1 MEPETS
7 SKLKILIVDDN
18 ESIREV
24 LTIILS
30 RRGYQ
35 CESATTGREAM
46 EKVVQAHF
54 DVIITDV
61 HMPEMDGITLTREL
75 TRHFSGLPVMIMT
88 GELDDDFTESAITAG
103 AREVLAKPF
112 AIPDFMVR
120 LHRILSVKPP
130 PGSKGLEEE
139 GGQRLREAC

>member
-18 ESIREV
+18 DSIREV

-30 RRGYQ
+30 GRGYQ
-35 CESATTGREAM
+35 CESATNRREAM
-46 EKVVQAHF
+46 KKVAQAHF
-54 DVIITDV
+54 DVVITDV
-61 HMPEMDGITLTREL
+61 HMPEMDGITLTREV
-75 TRHFSGLPVMIMT
+75 TRHFSDLPVMIMT
-88 GELDDDFTESAITAG
+88 GEPDDGFGESAITAG

-120 LHRILSVKPP
+120 LHRMLSVKPP
-130 PGSKGLEEE
+130 TQ
-139 GGQRLREAC
+139 GQRA

>member
-24 LTIILS
+24 LTIITS

-35 CESATTGREAM
+35 CESATNGREAIDM
-46 EKVVQAHF
+46 ITRAHF
-54 DVIITDV
+54 DLVITDV

-88 GELDDDFTESAITAG
+88 GELDDSFAESAITAG
-103 AREVLAKPF
+103 AREVLGKPF
-112 AIPDFMVR
+112 AIPD
-120 LHRILSVKPP
+120 LL
-130 PGSKGLEEE
+130 
-139 GGQRLREAC
+139 